1 VTGPGTAAPAG
12 LRVSYLLGTTA
23 GGTGRHVAML
33 AGGCAAR
40 GATVH
45 VYGPASAGAGLSR
58 PGAAQPGWDFS
69 VVNITDRPRP
79 GRDLAA
85 VRRVRRL
92 VIRDAPD
99 VLHAHGLRAGAL
111 AALALAGPGTPRTM
125 LAVTVHNAPP
135 AAGPAAAVYAGLELI
150 VARRADAV
158 LTVSGDLAA
167 RMRRRGARLAGRA
180 LVPAPAVPVAS
191 PAEIAAL
198 RREFVGRESGSHE
211 SGDRESESR
220 ESRDREFAD
229 PQTAVR
235 EFADGPSGDRESGDR
250 EPGGRQIVLGVG
262 RLATQKGFGT
272 LIRAAAWWQ
281 RRSVVP
287 LVMIAGDGPLDA
299 ELRQQAGTA
308 GVAVRF
314 LGLRRDVPALL
325 GAADV
330 VVVPSSWEG
339 QPLIVQEALRAGRP
353 LVATR
358 VGGIAD
364 LTGDDGAVL
373 VPPGDPVA
381 LATAVARILDDP
393 EAAARLAVAARARA
407 ALLPTEAAAVDQALA
422 VYEAMPARP

>member
-339 QPLIVQEALRAGRP
+339 QPLIVHESLRAGRP

-393 EAAARLAVAARARA
+393 EAAARLAAAARARA

>member
-1 VTGPGTAAPAG
+1 
-12 LRVSYLLGTTA
+12 
-23 GGTGRHVAML
+23 ML

-45 VYGPASAGAGLSR
+45 VYGPAAAGAGLALAA
-58 PGAAQPGWDFS
+58 GAQPGWDFS
-69 VVNITDRPRP
+69 VVDIADGPRP
-79 GRDLAA
+79 ARDLAA
-85 VRRVRRL
+85 VARVRRL
-92 VIRDAPD
+92 VARDTPD

-111 AALALAGPGTPRTM
+111 AALALAVPGTPRTM

-180 LVPAPAVPVAS
+180 LVPAPAAPAAS

-198 RREFVGRESGSHE
+198 RREFAGGEFAAVNSGGE
-211 SGDRESESR
+211 ESR
-220 ESRDREFAD
+220 GRD
-229 PQTAVR
+229 
-235 EFADGPSGDRESGDR
+235 
-250 EPGGRQIVLGVG
+250 PGGSPRAVIRAAEIVLAVG

-272 LIRAAAWWQ
+272 LIQAAGQWQ
-281 RRSVVP
+281 RRPAVP
-287 LVMIAGDGPLDA
+287 LVIIAGDGPLDA
-299 ELRQQAGTA
+299 ELRHQAGVA

-314 LGLRRDVPALL
+314 LGPRRDVPALL

-330 VVVPSSWEG
+330 VVVPSTWEG

-381 LATAVARILDDP
+381 LATAVTRILDDP
-393 EAAARLAVAARARA
+393 EAAARLAAAARARA
-407 ALLPTEAAAVDQALA
+407 ALLPTETAAVDQALG
-422 VYEAMPARP
+422 VYEAMTTRA

>member
-1 VTGPGTAAPAG
+1 VTGPGTGAPGG
-12 LRVSYLLGTTA
+12 LRVSYLLAATA

-33 AGGCAAR
+33 AAGCAAR

-45 VYGPASAGAGLSR
+45 VYGPAVTGAGLSQA
-58 PGAAQPGWDFS
+58 GGAQPGWDFS
-69 VVNITDRPRP
+69 VVDIADGPRP
-79 GRDLAA
+79 ARDLAA
-85 VRRVRRL
+85 VARVRRL
-92 VIRDAPD
+92 VARDTPG

-111 AALALAGPGTPRTM
+111 AALALAGPGTPRTL

-135 AAGPAAAVYAGLELI
+135 AAGPAAAVYAGLELM

-180 LVPAPAVPVAS
+180 LVPAPAAPAAS
-191 PAEIAAL
+191 PAEVAAL
-198 RREFVGRESGSHE
+198 RHEFLGPESRGRRSGE
-211 SGDRESESR
+211 RKSGDRK
-220 ESRDREFAD
+220 
-229 PQTAVR
+229 
-235 EFADGPSGDRESGDR
+235 SGSR
-250 EPGGRQIVLGVG
+250 EPGGPEIVLGVG

-272 LIRAAAWWQ
+272 LIEAAERWQ

-287 LVMIAGDGPLDA
+287 LVIIAGEGPLDA
-299 ELRQQAGTA
+299 DLRHQAGTA
-308 GVAVRF
+308 GVAIRF
-314 LGLRRDVPALL
+314 LGPRYDVPALL

-330 VVVPSSWEG
+330 VVVPSTWEG

-364 LTGDDGAVL
+364 LTGEDGAVL

-381 LATAVARILDDP
+381 LATAVTRILDDP
-393 EAAARLAVAARARA
+393 EAAARLAAAARARA
-407 ALLPTEAAAVDQALA
+407 ALLPTETAAVDQALG
-422 VYEAMPARP
+422 VYRAMTIRP